1 MDPNPYSPPT
11 ADRNEVKPSPEPEIE
26 GDMTLAEA
34 EALRRAHLTHEARL
48 QSVGTFMLFGA
59 VNLVVGPLML
69 AFIALFW
76 GVASAQN
83 VSLNDPDIRQYGLL
97 CPLGLLVTAFGV
109 MSVVGGLG
117 LRRLDPKHY
126 MLYNVV
132 AAVWFAS
139 FWYFWPLG
147 LWALYLL
154 SSSAGLDV
162 LSPEY
167 TEARR
172 RTPHIRFNS
181 HRETFRALALLAL
194 GVALV
199 NLKAWLG

>member
-1 MDPNPYSPPT
+1 MDPNPYAPPA
-11 ADRNEVKPSPEPEIE
+11 ADPDEMKPSPEPEIE
-26 GDMTLAEA
+26 GGMTLAEA
-34 EALRRAHLTHEARL
+34 EALRRRHLTHEARL
-48 QSVGTFMLFGA
+48 QSVGALMLPGA

-69 AFIALFW
+69 AFIALLGLLIIIEDRSFAHPTFW
-76 GVASAQN
+76 RS
-83 VSLNDPDIRQYGLL
+83 SLL

-109 MSVVGGLG
+109 MSWVGGLG
-117 LRRLDPKHY
+117 LWRLDPKHRT
-126 MLYNVV
+126 LTTVV
-132 AAVWFAS
+132 ATVWLVT

-154 SSSAGLDV
+154 RSSAGAVV

-167 TEARR
+167 AEARR

-199 NLKAWLG
+199 NLRAWLG

>member
-1 MDPNPYSPPT
+1 MCIR
-11 ADRNEVKPSPEPEIE
+11 DR
-26 GDMTLAEA
+26 
-34 EALRRAHLTHEARL
+34 

-97 CPLGLLVTAFGV
+97 CPLGLLVTAFGA
-109 MSVVGGLG
+109 MSFVGGLG
-117 LRRLDPKHY
+117 LWRLDPKHRT
-126 MLYNVV
+126 LTTVV
-132 AAVWFAS
+132 ATVWLVT
-139 FWYFWPLG
+139 FWCFCPLG

-154 SSSAGLDV
+154 RSSAGAVV
-162 LSPEY
+162 LSPKY
-167 TEARR
+167 AEARR

-181 HRETFRALALLAL
+181 HRETARALALLGL

-199 NLKAWLG
+199 SLRAWLG